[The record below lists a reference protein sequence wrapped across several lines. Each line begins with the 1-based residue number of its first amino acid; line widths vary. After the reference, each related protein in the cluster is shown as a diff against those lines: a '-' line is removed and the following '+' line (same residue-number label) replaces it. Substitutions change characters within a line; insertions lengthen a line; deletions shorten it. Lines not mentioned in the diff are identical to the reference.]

1 MPDNTCAVIAN
12 EVPNCCES
20 ALDCDDGNSV
30 TVDSCPGPGESC
42 LYITD
47 NTACPQNVVF
57 LESNFDDGTPQGWN
71 IQQYEGVDIV
81 DWHVSS
87 RRAADGELQARFGH
101 KECPTYY
108 TEEMT
113 ASCELTLAGESNS
126 LPTYTAAIS
135 PEMNLLS
142 DTVVLMRAKVWADME
157 YLGLDADD
165 PLEQFFDNVFM
176 KVEYTEETDGTFN
189 TVSVPLWGT
198 PDVQKDTGGVFLEI
212 GADLSA
218 YAGKVIRIVLEARAD
233 DGNNFGFEGF
243 YVDSIQVKTGCGS
256 ILGCAGAADCVSA
269 NPCITA
275 SCVDLVNTNGAA
287 CFGVKSSPACSPC
300 LTGQDFE
307 CNDFDSC
314 TIDACIGQ
322 TCSYETDIA
331 CCEDEATWGHW
342 TSRKGNCLRGGL
354 CRTP

>member
-1 MPDNTCAVIAN
+1 M
-12 EVPNCCES
+12 
-20 ALDCDDGNSV
+20 
-30 TVDSCPGPGESC
+30 
-42 LYITD
+42 
-47 NTACPQNVVF
+47 F

-87 RRAADGELQARFGH
+87 RRSGRELQSSLRTQGM
-101 KECPTYY
+101 PNLLYRG
-108 TEEMT
+108 EMT

-198 PDVQKDTGGVFLEI
+198 PDRPERYRGIPRNRCRLICLRRKSYPD
-212 GADLSA
+212 
-218 YAGKVIRIVLEARAD
+218 
-233 DGNNFGFEGF
+233 
-243 YVDSIQVKTGCGS
+243 
-256 ILGCAGAADCVSA
+256 CAG
-269 NPCITA
+269 
-275 SCVDLVNTNGAA
+275 G
-287 CFGVKSSPACSPC
+287 
-300 LTGQDFE
+300 TG
-307 CNDFDSC
+307 
-314 TIDACIGQ
+314 
-322 TCSYETDIA
+322 
-331 CCEDEATWGHW
+331 
-342 TSRKGNCLRGGL
+342 
-354 CRTP
+354 